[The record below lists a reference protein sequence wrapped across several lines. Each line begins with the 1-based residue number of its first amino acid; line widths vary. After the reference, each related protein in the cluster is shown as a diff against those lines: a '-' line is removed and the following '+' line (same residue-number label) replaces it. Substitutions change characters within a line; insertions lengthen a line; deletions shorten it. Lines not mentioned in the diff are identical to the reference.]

1 MTAMADL
8 EYGPGSSML
17 VEIVGDVFTGLFGE
31 RYAPPYLADA
41 RRDAR
46 RLRPACR

>member
-8 EYGPGSSML
+8 EYGPDSSML

-31 RYAPPYLADA
+31 RYAPPVS
-41 RRDAR
+41 RR
-46 RLRPACR
+46 RPPGR